1 MLKDFLKPWWR
12 KPPKHTELPRATNQ
26 HPVRKIVNACH
37 NSPARIVNAISAT
50 GVATW
55 FSGTPRMPTLVR
67 FLGTLPRVQLERI
80 LNHILPPESSK

>member
-12 KPPKHTELPRATNQ
+12 KPSKRTELPRATSQ

-37 NSPARIVNAISAT
+37 NSPVRVANAIGTA
-50 GVATW
+50 GVATG
-55 FSGTPRMPTLVR
+55 FSGTPHMPTLVR

-80 LNHILPPESSK
+80 LNHTTKDDS